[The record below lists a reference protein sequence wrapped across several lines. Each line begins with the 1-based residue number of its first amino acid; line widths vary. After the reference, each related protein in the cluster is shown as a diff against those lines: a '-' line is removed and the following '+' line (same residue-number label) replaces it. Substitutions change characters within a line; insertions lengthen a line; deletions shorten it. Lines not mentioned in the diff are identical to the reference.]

1 MWIKNIIKAVL
12 IFILL
17 CLTNL
22 SASDNKNN
30 ISDLA
35 KLNHEIVLLNLING
49 LYLSDQQ
56 VESLILTIEEAQKV
70 KQDFNEVLYQHKTEL
85 ESILLNLKETLL
97 QDKQI
102 SEILTNQIL
111 QMNKQQHE
119 LKDLQGEKLIELQ
132 ENVKEILSPNQLI
145 LIEEFKPCTIPP
157 KKGRIGQS
165 LDMES
170 ERSVGL
176 LERIREMPSYRYNRV
191 KDRLVEIHMDKIEK
205 FIKKFSESERQEYQ
219 QKILNTYDQAR
230 KLSDKEFL
238 IQKNILAQ
246 KLIPESDTK
255 VTLKKYQLDKVGKFF
270 LDETLL
276 NILKEKFGK

>member
-30 ISDLA
+30 ISDLV

-56 VESLILTIEEAQKV
+56 VESLILTIKEAQKV
-70 KQDFNEVLYQHKTEL
+70 KQDFKEQLYQHKTEF

-102 SEILTNQIL
+102 SENLTQHIH
-111 QMNKQQHE
+111 QMKKQQHE
-119 LKDLQGEKLIELQ
+119 LKDLEGDKLIKLQ
-132 ENVKEILSPNQLI
+132 EQVKEILSPNQLI

-165 LDMES
+165 VDMDS
-170 ERSVGL
+170 ERLVGL
-176 LERIREMPSYRYNRV
+176 LERIRKMPSYRYDRV
-191 KDRLVEIHMDKIEK
+191 KDRLVEIHMEKIEK
-205 FIKKFSESERQEYQ
+205 
-219 QKILNTYDQAR
+219 
-230 KLSDKEFL
+230 
-238 IQKNILAQ
+238 
-246 KLIPESDTK
+246 
-255 VTLKKYQLDKVGKFF
+255 
-270 LDETLL
+270 
-276 NILKEKFGK
+276 

>member
-1 MWIKNIIKAVL
+1 MGTKNIINAVL

-17 CLTNL
+17 GLTNL
-22 SASDNKNN
+22 YASDNRNN

-56 VESLILTIEEAQKV
+56 VGSLILTIEEAQKV
-70 KQDFNEVLYQHKTEL
+70 KQNFKEELYQHKTEF

-102 SEILTNQIL
+102 SEILTKQIL
-111 QMNKQQHE
+111 QVQKQQYE
-119 LKDLQGEKLIELQ
+119 LKDLQGEKLIALQ
-132 ENVKEILSPNQLI
+132 EKVREILSPNQLI

-165 LDMES
+165 VDMDS
-170 ERSVGL
+170 ERLVGL
-176 LERIREMPSYRYNRV
+176 LERIRKMPSYRYDRV
-191 KDRLVEIHMDKIEK
+191 KDRLIEIHMEKIEK

-246 KLIPESDTK
+246 KLIPATNTK